1 MAIISHQACDTDIL
15 LLYTIRGI
23 ARCNGNS
30 KTLIVRRSAVQLYKY
45 FILPNLNQI
54 KFWGVICAVLGRT
67 RATPPPLKVSKC
79 SKLNVTDQQGA
90 FTRLLGVTD
99 Q

>member
-1 MAIISHQACDTDIL
+1 MLHLLKYNMAIISHQACDIL

-45 FILPNLNQI
+45 FILSNLNRI
-54 KFWGVICAVLGRT
+54 KFGGGGNLCCVGKDKDHP
-67 RATPPPLKVSKC
+67 TPIKSVKV
-79 SKLNVTDQQGA
+79 
-90 FTRLLGVTD
+90 
-99 Q
+99 